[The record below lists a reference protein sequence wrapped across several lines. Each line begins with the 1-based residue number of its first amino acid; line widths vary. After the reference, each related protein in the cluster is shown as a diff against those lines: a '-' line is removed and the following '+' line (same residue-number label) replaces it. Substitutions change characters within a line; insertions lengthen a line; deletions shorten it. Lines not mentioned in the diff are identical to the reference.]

1 MKDGAQLINLDQFKS
16 IGTHGIVLFGN
27 GNKRRESFDAV
38 YSEQVST
45 TLNYLEHFLVLA
57 CTITGCTSIP
67 AFASF
72 LELQVSMPQQ
82 LKKKK
87 NDKIVLSAK
96 S

>member
-1 MKDGAQLINLDQFKS
+1 MIIREENLLMQYILSRF
-16 IGTHGIVLFGN
+16 L
-27 GNKRRESFDAV
+27 
-38 YSEQVST
+38 Q
-45 TLNYLEHFLVLA
+45 LNYLEHFLVLA